1 MDHARSLSV
10 GNRRLGDVI
19 VVTCVGRVVAG
30 DDAAA
35 LEQHVMSL
43 LPDNS
48 LIVLNWH
55 DVNYID
61 SGGLGL
67 VVRLLN
73 RTRTARGDLKL
84 CAVSERVREVLK
96 ITRLDKVFD
105 LRETEADAIAAF
117 RRPFVPVDTPI
128 RLDLDILCVQESADV
143 GAYVGEVLRQAG
155 YRVITLNNL
164 PDALM
169 LFKGS
174 RPKLVLISAALRA
187 ATGTGPLRHSRF
199 RQPRCPSSSCR
210 PTSPGAMPGRRARP
224 FSIRFERCWGVA
236 VRRTDGEAPQPRDVN
251 FQGREGARPLA
262 E

>member
-1 MDHARSLSV
+1 MDHARSLSG

-105 LRETEADAIAAF
+105 LHETEADAIAAF
-117 RRPFVPVDTPI
+117 RRPPLPVDTPT
-128 RLDLDILCVQESADV
+128 RLDLDILCVHEAADV

-155 YRVITLNNL
+155 YRAITLDNL

-174 RPKLVLISAALRA
+174 RPKLVLISAELRA
-187 ATGTGPLRHSRF
+187 ARGTWTAQTFNVQTVSVPIIEV
-199 RQPRCPSSSCR
+199 PSDFS
-210 PTSPGAMPGRRARP
+210 GRDA
-224 FSIRFERCWGVA
+224 
-236 VRRTDGEAPQPRDVN
+236 GEASRALLDQVRAALGSRSPTI
-251 FQGREGARPLA
+251 
-262 E
+262 

>member
-105 LRETEADAIAAF
+105 LHETEADAIAAF
-117 RRPFVPVDTPI
+117 RRPPLPVDTPT
-128 RLDLDILCVQESADV
+128 RLDLDILCVHEAADV

-155 YRVITLNNL
+155 YRAITLDNL

-174 RPKLVLISAALRA
+174 RPKLVLISAELRA
-187 ATGTGPLRHSRF
+187 ARGTWTAQTFNVQTVSVPIIEV
-199 RQPRCPSSSCR
+199 PSDFS
-210 PTSPGAMPGRRARP
+210 GRDA
-224 FSIRFERCWGVA
+224 
-236 VRRTDGEAPQPRDVN
+236 GEATRALLDQVRAALGSRSPTI
-251 FQGREGARPLA
+251 
-262 E
+262 

>member
-1 MDHARSLSV
+1 MAHAPSLSV
-10 GNRRLGDVI
+10 ESRRFGDVI
-19 VVTCVGRVVAG
+19 VLTCVGRVVAG
-30 DDAAA
+30 DEAAV
-35 LEQHVMSL
+35 LERHVTSL

-61 SGGLGL
+61 SGGVGL

-73 RTRTARGDLKL
+73 RTRSARGDLKL
-84 CAVSERVREVLK
+84 CAVSERAREVLK

-117 RRPFVPVDTPI
+117 RRPPVPVETPI
-128 RLDLDILCVQESADV
+128 RLDLDILCVLEAADV

-174 RPKLVLISAALRA
+174 RPKLVLISAELQAARGTWTAETFTVQTASVPIIELPSDFSGRDAGEASQALLDQVRA
-187 ATGTGPLRHSRF
+187 ALENRG
-199 RQPRCPSSSCR
+199 
-210 PTSPGAMPGRRARP
+210 PTS
-224 FSIRFERCWGVA
+224 
-236 VRRTDGEAPQPRDVN
+236 
-251 FQGREGARPLA
+251 
-262 E
+262 